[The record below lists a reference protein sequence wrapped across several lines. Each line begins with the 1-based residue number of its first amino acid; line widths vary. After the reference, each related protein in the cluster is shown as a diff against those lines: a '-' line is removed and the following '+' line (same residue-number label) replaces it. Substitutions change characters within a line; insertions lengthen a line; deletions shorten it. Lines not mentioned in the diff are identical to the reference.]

1 MPPPRGWDTAQGRC
15 PRLGGG
21 ICAISRR
28 GRSPRGRR
36 ARGRGLG
43 RRTLGLLPNRSSR
56 ASSTIAARGRLNRDL
71 GRSNRAR
78 PAEQPRPRPW
88 PWPWLRFATEKVR
101 LLRQY
106 HGPPLSVVAH
116 LCFLCFFCFSLFF
129 FVLQCFLF
137 VRFVLLC
144 FFVFTLTLSASQT
157 KLDSRQRRWN
167 HPTSVRPTP
176 IVKAIGTSMPHMTQ
190 GGYPCSMQKAL
201 PVTQP
206 GHHAAQP

>member
-88 PWPWLRFATEKVR
+88 PWPVMAMAMAMAMAMPWPWLRFATEKVR

-116 LCFLCFFCFSLFF
+116 LCFLCFFFVFFCFSLFCNAF
-129 FVLQCFLF
+129 CLFVLFYFVFLF
-137 VRFVLLC
+137 
-144 FFVFTLTLSASQT
+144 FFS
-157 KLDSRQRRWN
+157 
-167 HPTSVRPTP
+167 P
-176 IVKAIGTSMPHMTQ
+176 
-190 GGYPCSMQKAL
+190 
-201 PVTQP
+201 
-206 GHHAAQP
+206 